1 MLTPSQAEVV
11 RLVERGD
18 NVFFT
23 GAAGTGKSHTLH
35 AALAALRARYDPS
48 EVCVTA
54 PTGLAATAVGGTTLH
69 AAMGLGCVD
78 AEADF
83 ERMWRVDTVR
93 RLRSYRALVIDEISM
108 LSGEL
113 FHVLDH
119 TLRKI
124 RGCDDAFG
132 GLQLVACGDFMQLPP
147 VSSAT
152 GFRNRLFA
160 FQSPS
165 WAACGFH
172 TVLLAHV
179 FRQTDTTFRDLLARL
194 RDGEEAALDLIG
206 QLAMASA
213 EEAGDVAPPQLQLV
227 TTNEATKRINHEE
240 LRKLGRPEFT
250 ARARDSVEVRRPG
263 DADML
268 RPSFGNMSAP
278 PLLPMR
284 VGARVI
290 LLKNTEMWRG
300 LANGSTGRIMRFVTR
315 ASYAAD
321 WRRRLRMVG
330 DAQQLLESWG
340 TPDSRIPIVR
350 WDATEE
356 ATAVGPQAFEAT
368 LAGVGTAR
376 RVQLPLKLAWAL
388 TVHRA
393 QGMSLDAV
401 RVSLPASFADGQAY
415 VAVSRART
423 LEGLDLRFKPG
434 CVRAS
439 AEARAFHASLE
450 PGAAPFVCDAWQ
462 RLDPPPA
469 AAPDEPARVRVTP
482 DTRAACFKC
491 GADEHASLSC
501 PVY

>member
-1 MLTPSQAEVV
+1 M
-11 RLVERGD
+11 
-18 NVFFT
+18 
-23 GAAGTGKSHTLH
+23 
-35 AALAALRARYDPS
+35 
-48 EVCVTA
+48 TA

-69 AAMGLGCVD
+69 AAMGLGCV
-78 AEADF
+78 ASEADF

-113 FHVLDH
+113 FHVLDQ

-124 RGCDDAFG
+124 RECDEAFG
-132 GLQLVACGDFMQLPP
+132 GLQLVVCGDFMQLPP
-147 VSSAT
+147 VTSDT

-165 WAACGFH
+165 WAACDFS
-172 TVLLAHV
+172 TVLLRHV
-179 FRQTDTTFRDLLARL
+179 FRQADTTFQDLLARL
-194 RDGEEAALDLIG
+194 RDGEEAALDLIA
-206 QLAMASA
+206 QLALASA
-213 EEAGDVAPPQLQLV
+213 EAATGDDAAPPPPPPDLQLV
-227 TTNEATKRINHEE
+227 TTNEATKRINQAE
-240 LRKLGRPEFT
+240 LSKLARPEYT
-250 ARARDSVEVRRPG
+250 ARARDDVHVRQPS
-263 DADML
+263 DAGVL
-268 RPSFGNMSAP
+268 RQSFSSMSAP

-300 LANGSTGRIMRFVTR
+300 LASGSTGRIMRFVTR

-321 WRRRLRMVG
+321 WRRRHRMTG
-330 DAQQLLESWG
+330 DALELLESWG
-340 TPDSRIPIVR
+340 SPDSGIPIVR
-350 WDATEE
+350 WDATQE
-356 ATAVGPQAFEAT
+356 ATAVGPLAFESA

-401 RVSLPASFADGQAY
+401 KVSLPASFADGQAY

-439 AEARAFHASLE
+439 PDARAFHASLE
-450 PGAAPFVCDAWQ
+450 PGAAAYEPGGAAWEQ
-462 RLDPPPA
+462 LDPPPA
-469 AAPDEPARVRVTP
+469 ASPDEPARVRVTP

-491 GADEHASLSC
+491 GADEHTSAAC